1 MVELRPNSSPE
12 VLVYGGE
19 LAALETALALV
30 ANAGDRLRVTILSP
44 ARDLSVRTAAIG
56 TRSGDKASARFD
68 LGALA
73 AELGFG
79 FLSGLIAA
87 VDDERGEVRT
97 IAGERIT
104 YDRLVV
110 TSGARPRAS
119 LPGAATCWGPAD
131 STLLERV
138 LGTLHGGGA
147 VKVVFAVPDSCRWT
161 LPTYELALA
170 AAEKARTE
178 GLTATRM
185 SLVTYEDAPLEL
197 LGEPA
202 VSAISEEFAAAKID
216 LLTGVNPVSFDGEA
230 LRLAPEGSVAAD
242 LAIAMAVQSGR
253 RIGGLPADENGFLPV
268 DSHGRVEGCNHVWAA
283 GEATGFPVREPGIAA
298 QQARAVAAS
307 IASELGAPVDAERFR
322 PVLNGTLQRRD
333 SAVPAGNGSGRPF
346 PLLWWPPDQ
355 LAGRHLP
362 DHLTPKL
369 SLRQPPREGAIAFA
383 VELSSDGRP
392 LAGQPV

>member
-1 MVELRPNSSPE
+1 MVEARPTSSPE

-19 LAALETALALV
+19 LAALETALALI
-30 ANAGDRLRVTILSP
+30 ADAGDRLRVTILSP
-44 ARDLSVRTAAIG
+44 ARDLSVRTGAIG
-56 TRSGDKASARFD
+56 TRSGERASARFD

-73 AELGFG
+73 AELGLG

-97 IAGERIT
+97 IAAETIT
-104 YDRLVV
+104 YDRLVI

-119 LPGAATCWGPAD
+119 LPGAATCWGPTD
-131 STLLERV
+131 STLLERM

-147 VKVVFAVPDSCRWT
+147 VKVVFAVPESCRWT

-170 AAEKARTE
+170 AAEKARAE
-178 GLTATRM
+178 GLTTTRM
-185 SLVTYEDAPLEL
+185 SLATYEDAPLEL

-202 VSAISEEFAAAKID
+202 VSAISEELAAAGID
-216 LLTGVNPVSFDGEA
+216 LLTGVNPVSFDGEN
-230 LRLAPEGSVAAD
+230 LRLAPEGTVAAD
-242 LAIAMAVQSGR
+242 LVIAVAVQSGG
-253 RIGGLPADENGFLPV
+253 RIRGLPADENGFLPV

-298 QQARAVAAS
+298 QQAHVVAAS
-307 IASELGAPVDAERFR
+307 IASELGAPVVAERFR
-322 PVLNGTLQRRD
+322 PVLNGTLQPRNG
-333 SAVPAGNGSGRPF
+333 AAPTGNGSGRP
-346 PLLWWPPDQ
+346 PHLLWWPPDQ

-362 DHLTPKL
+362 NHLTPKL
-369 SLRQPPREGAIAFA
+369 SLQPPSREGSIAFA

-392 LAGQPV
+392 LADQPL